1 LTAFTAATTCTFKG
15 LSPPIAST
23 AIAMCFSGML
33 LMSERAEQTA
43 QDAFTSITSTP
54 L

>member
-1 LTAFTAATTCTFKG
+1 MLFT
-15 LSPPIAST
+15 
-23 AIAMCFSGML
+23 GML

-43 QDAFTSITSTP
+43 QDVLTSITSTP

>member
-1 LTAFTAATTCTFKG
+1 
-15 LSPPIAST
+15 
-23 AIAMCFSGML
+23 
-33 LMSERAEQTA
+33 MSERAEQTA